1 MPAPATIDDLIGLV
15 RKTGV
20 LDEKRLDTYLTKLR
34 AASAMPSAP
43 KELAGLMIRDGILTG
58 FQAEQILLGKWRRFH
73 LGKYKILERL
83 GAGGMGSVYLCEH
96 TLMRRR
102 VAVKVLPAS
111 RVDDASSLERF
122 YREARAVAALDHP
135 NIVRAYDID
144 HENKI
149 HFLVMEHVD
158 GSSLQDIVKKA
169 GPLDPLRAAH
179 YISQSALGL
188 EHAHRVAGLVH
199 RDIKPGNILV
209 DRTGVV
215 KLLDMGLAR
224 FFNDEQ
230 DLITKKYDENVL
242 GTADYLAPEQVVDS
256 HNVDIRAD
264 IYSLG
269 GTFYYCL
276 TGRTPFGE
284 GNVAQKLIWHQTRQ
298 PKPIRTFRS
307 DVPEE
312 ITAIIEKMMAKDRSQ
327 RFQTPQEV
335 AEALTV
341 WIQTPIPP
349 PPETEMPRYSP
360 AVSRVVA
367 APTLLATSKAAIK
380 TSQTPTPQ
388 KNWQVTGPS
397 PLPLSPAAGERGRGE
412 GASGTPKSKPPAS
425 LPRGSDLQAR
435 AGTDS
440 AAPQTKPPQQTSAP
454 PSSPSVVL
462 QPGVTVSA
470 SVGVPE
476 EPQPA
481 PQKVTAPVTKAKSA
495 SRVIVQPRP
504 AAATK
509 AQASEST
516 KTDNTALPQKPA
528 PKTVSSAVKSNKSSR
543 SAAKVALAP
552 KRKRPAAPPKAQGI
566 GRLVVG
572 FCAGGVGVVGDTGL
586 LNSRYRACVC
596 SCGSQTGCDGRHAY
610 VPS

>member
-1 MPAPATIDDLIGLV
+1 MPAPATTDDLIGLV

-20 LDEKRLDTYLTKLR
+20 LDEKRLDTYLTKLC

-43 KELAGLMIRDGILTG
+43 KELAGLMIRDGIITG

-312 ITAIIEKMMAKDRSQ
+312 ITAMIEKMMAKDRSQ

-335 AEALTV
+335 ADALTV
-341 WIQTPIPP
+341 WTRTPIPP

-360 AVSRVVA
+360 AVGA

-380 TSQTPTPQ
+380 ASQTPTPQ

-435 AGTDS
+435 AGTAS
-440 AAPQTKPPQQTSAP
+440 AAPPTKPPQQNSAP
-454 PSSPSVVL
+454 LSSPSVVL
-462 QPGVTVSA
+462 QPGATVSA

-528 PKTVSSAVKSNKSSR
+528 PKTVSSAVKSNKSPR
-543 SAAKVALAP
+543 SAAKVCACP
-552 KRKRPAAPPKAQGI
+552 KTQTIGRAAQGSGNRPA
-566 GRLVVG
+566 VVG
-572 FCAGGVGVVGDTGL
+572 FCAGRVGVVGNTGFL
-586 LNSRYRACVC
+586 DSRYRDSVC
-596 SCGSQTGCDGRHAY
+596 SCGSQTGCDGRQALA
-610 VPS
+610 PS